1 MNALHVLER
10 HGFRF
15 ELTATGEIVCE
26 NTRPDKDVPPW
37 LRPRLSELHYR
48 RDELTLILKR
58 RQEWIEVYDEWEKV
72 AAADGEDPAR
82 DDVYLLRLKALA
94 IAGQMPCY
102 AGGQINLGAE
112 GWERVTERLMQSPS
126 LSQSLSQ
133 SQWLSLSQSQWLSLS
148 QSQWQSRIDN
158 DSDGDS
164 DKKIDS
170 DGDGDG
176 DKKIDSDSE
185 ESSFVVTKKE
195 TNEMGIK
202 IEQTTYDAVP
212 TGDYKAVITGI
223 EQVEGKFG
231 PQLQIKC
238 EINAGPHAG
247 NTFLCWVS
255 PRFSPKSRLYE
266 WVEAV
271 LAMPVPRTY
280 TFDSDHLI
288 GREVIATLV
297 VRELDGG
304 GEVNR
309 VDRVR
314 SITNYELRITN

>member
-102 AGGQINLGAE
+102 AGGQINLGADC
-112 GWERVTERLMQSPS
+112 WERITARL
-126 LSQSLSQ
+126 LA
-133 SQWLSLSQSQWLSLS
+133 
-148 QSQWQSRIDN
+148 N
-158 DSDGDS
+158 DEEE
-164 DKKIDS
+164 
-170 DGDGDG
+170 
-176 DKKIDSDSE
+176 E
-185 ESSFVVTKKE
+185 ESTDYTKKE